1 MYVLALKPESHE
13 VVVGPKASL
22 ERAALTASGVNWIA
36 AEPEGWLRVTAQ
48 IRHRHQP
55 APARVRALENRRAE
69 IVFDAPQIAIA
80 PGQAVVL
87 YQVDAVVG
95 GGWID

>member
-1 MYVLALKPESHE
+1 

-22 ERAALTASGVNWIA
+22 ERATLTASAVNWIA
-36 AEPEGWLRVTAQ
+36 DAPREWRGVTAQ

-55 APARVRALENRRAE
+55 APARTRALDHGRAE
-69 IVFDAPQIAIA
+69 VVFDTPQIAVA

-87 YQVDAVVG
+87 YDGDAVVG